1 MARKQANRNK
11 YIPHLS
17 FVLQNN
23 FSANIIASLV
33 NHMLQS
39 TYWLTKHQS
48 LSIVSRYKIAGFL
61 LFNKKI
67 IYDKHL
73 ENQRR
78 VCKERS
84 QRWKSLA
91 QNV

>member
-39 TYWLTKHQS
+39 TYWLAKHQS
-48 LSIVSRYKIAGFL
+48 LSLVSRHKIAGFL
-61 LFNKKI
+61 LFNGKK
-67 IYDKHL
+67 K
-73 ENQRR
+73 R
-78 VCKERS
+78 
-84 QRWKSLA
+84 
-91 QNV
+91 